1 MKLGFGLPMAGAWAT
16 PENQLRVARAAE
28 DLGYHSL
35 WVFQRLLYAVNP
47 QNDYPPLPGQ
57 PWPKAFERVMDPIVS
72 LTWVAAATRRVR
84 LGASVL
90 IMPYYTPV
98 LLAKQLATLDQVS
111 GGRLDVGVGI
121 GWSKDEYAAVGV
133 PFAQRGRRGDEFLK
147 ALKGIWT
154 QDEFE
159 LDGEFYKI
167 PRCRVEPKPLQK
179 PHPPI
184 TVGGYGPVVVKRAVT
199 LGDGFNGGNVPL
211 DRVIPVV
218 KELQAA
224 AVAAGKDPAKLHVVS
239 RGSFQVFDAPQ
250 GKDRRPL
257 WGSLD
262 EIREDIGRYAEAGL
276 TELFLEPNFQPGGP
290 VLDKVLAH
298 METLAPR

>member
-1 MKLGFGLPMAGAWAT
+1 MQCRGLPRFAEAWAVT
-16 PENQLRVARAAE
+16 HVSGDALEN
-28 DLGYHSL
+28 
-35 WVFQRLLYAVNP
+35 
-47 QNDYPPLPGQ
+47 
-57 PWPKAFERVMDPIVS
+57 
-72 LTWVAAATRRVR
+72 
-84 LGASVL
+84 
-90 IMPYYTPV
+90 MPYYTPV

-121 GWSKDEYAAVGV
+121 GWSKDEYEAVGV

-239 RGSFQVFDAPQ
+239 RGAYQVFDAPQ

-262 EIREDIGRYAEAGL
+262 EIREDIARYAEAGL

-290 VLDKVLAH
+290 VLGKVLAH
-298 METLAPR
+298 MEALAPR

>member
-1 MKLGFGLPMAGAWAT
+1 MHLGFGLPMAGAWAT
-16 PENQLRVARAAE
+16 PENQLRVAGAAE

-121 GWSKDEYAAVGV
+121 GWSKDEYDAVGV
-133 PFAQRGRRGDEFLK
+133 PFAQRGRRGDEFLR

-159 LDGEFYKI
+159 LDGEFYTI

-239 RGSFQVFDAPQ
+239 RGSFQVFDTPQ
-250 GKDRRPL
+250 GKERRPL

-262 EIREDIGRYAEAGL
+262 EIREDIDRYAEAGL

-290 VLDKVLAH
+290 ILDKVLVHLEA
-298 METLAPR
+298 LAPR

>member
-121 GWSKDEYAAVGV
+121 GWSKDEYDAVGV

-147 ALKGIWT
+147 ALKGTWT

-159 LDGEFYKI
+159 LHGEFYKI

-218 KELQAA
+218 KELHAA

-239 RGSFQVFDAPQ
+239 RGSFQVFDTPQ
-250 GKDRRPL
+250 GKERRPL

-262 EIREDIGRYAEAGL
+262 EIREDIDRYADAGL

-298 METLAPR
+298 MEALALR